1 MNMDIPYFYVYVSDI
16 NVKDTDNIWKLKKSS
31 LSDTIEK
38 LERFDLDTMDEQL
51 DLVEFS
57 IKTPNAL
64 YSTELQESYKIFQNS
79 NLNHIIPRL
88 KA

>member
-1 MNMDIPYFYVYVSDI
+1 M
-16 NVKDTDNIWKLKKSS
+16 
-31 LSDTIEK
+31 E
-38 LERFDLDTMDEQL
+38 EQL

-79 NLNHIIPRL
+79 NSNHSILFTGINTIVDTILKMKNFLN
-88 KA
+88 